1 MENGENKSL
10 TENLKWKLALNS
22 ENGLAH
28 EQDVA
33 HFRTYLEEK

>member
-10 TENLKWKLALNS
+10 TENLKWKLA
-22 ENGLAH
+22 H